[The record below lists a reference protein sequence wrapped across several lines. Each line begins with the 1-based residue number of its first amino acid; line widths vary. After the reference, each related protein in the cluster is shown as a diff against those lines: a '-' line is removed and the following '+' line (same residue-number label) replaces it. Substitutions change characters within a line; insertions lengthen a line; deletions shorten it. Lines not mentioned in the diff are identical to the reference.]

1 MIFLN
6 DDHVGA
12 GSQIGFLNMSLNL
25 TSALLPTR
33 VKRECSLKFINSEY
47 KVYRKMRPSNHSLSD
62 WLQFLLLW
70 LHKIRKTEISEASGV
85 SKSSVLGENRQVRNN
100 LGVWSDLGFFLCVC
114 CFPMFLWVL
123 RTLNPT
129 LNTCRI
135 TRVLW
140 PLKICRICPVTLV
153 HAEESNSWIYERH
166 KLWLSRTLWRP
177 HIVSFC
183 DIY

>member
-100 LGVWSDLGFFLCVC
+100 LGVWSDLGFFFVCVL
-114 CFPMFLWVL
+114 FSYVSLSFKDTKPNTKHLPHNKGFVTPQDLQNL
-123 RTLNPT
+123 PR
-129 LNTCRI
+129 NTCS
-135 TRVLW
+135 
-140 PLKICRICPVTLV
+140 CRR
-153 HAEESNSWIYERH
+153 E
-166 KLWLSRTLWRP
+166 
-177 HIVSFC
+177 
-183 DIY
+183 